1 MKSLRRVLQGKGDN
15 PQAMGRR
22 WAIIGIACFLV
33 ALGCVIASDYTHGFW
48 QHDLLFIGGIFL
60 GVDATA
66 VAVLGSIV
74 HKREHHAGKAIV
86 NELTVSQV
94 NGILFVRKKGWQAGV
109 KALIFMALNHPVAF
123 TLLLYYWPMLK
134 TTPGNL
140 ALFFVLV
147 LLPEHRN
154 DK

>member
-1 MKSLRRVLQGKGDN
+1 MPSTT
-15 PQAMGRR
+15 
-22 WAIIGIACFLV
+22 W
-33 ALGCVIASDYTHGFW
+33 T
-48 QHDLLFIGGIFL
+48 
-60 GVDATA
+60 
-66 VAVLGSIV
+66 
-74 HKREHHAGKAIV
+74 V

-94 NGILFVRKKGWQAGV
+94 NGILFVRKKGWKAGI

-123 TLLLYYWPMLK
+123 TLLLYYWPVLK

-154 DK
+154 GK